1 MISDKRDSP
10 LKRPENYGVDTKVS
24 KKEYFVLWSI
34 MIEAK
39 FYDSAVSLFYTL
51 RPHRDQNTRL

>member
-24 KKEYFVLWSI
+24 KKEYFVL
-34 MIEAK
+34 
-39 FYDSAVSLFYTL
+39 
-51 RPHRDQNTRL
+51 